1 MLQQSVLDG
10 FVLCCLSE
18 TFVDS
23 TISPDDETIKRYSII
38 RAYNPNEMKK
48 GGVCILIYKEYL
60 PLTRRTDICI
70 LRANVCKNQAE
81 NHEL

>member
-1 MLQQSVLDG
+1 M
-10 FVLCCLSE
+10 LCCSSE

-23 TISPDDETIKRYSII
+23 AISPDGEIIKRYSII
-38 RAYNPNEMKK
+38 RAYNPNGMKK
-48 GGVCILIYKEYL
+48 GGVCILIYKEDL
-60 PLTRRTDICI
+60 PLTRRTDIWI